1 VESYIQSLFAER
13 IGGSQYGK
21 GTAIY
26 KFEKIKRAKSAA
38 RAAHPDRELIDM
50 GVGEPDEAAPGPVVD
65 ILRAEAGKSEN
76 RFYTD
81 NGIPEFKE
89 AAARYMASVCGVPVD
104 PATEVIHSIGSKAAL
119 SLLPACLINPGD
131 VTIMTTPGYPVF
143 GTHAKYYGGEVVNLK
158 LTEENGFLPDLE
170 SIPAETLRR
179 TKVMV
184 LNYPNNPTGGGATPA
199 FFERVVAM
207 ARANNFVVIHDA
219 AYAGLIYEGRPVSIL
234 ATPGGKE
241 VALELHSLSKSFN
254 MTGWRLG
261 FVTGNPLL
269 VRAYA
274 DVKDNSDSGQFAAI
288 QKAGVFC
295 LDHPEITRQI
305 SAKYSRRMDLLLP
318 VLHRHGFQAK
328 KPVGSFFL
336 YVKAPKS
343 ARMADG
349 STYEF
354 KTGEDFSQFMI
365 TQMMVSTVPW
375 DDAGAYVRWSVT
387 FVALG
392 ESEEKRIIAEID
404 ARLGQA
410 TFAFE

>member
-1 VESYIQSLFAER
+1 
-13 IGGSQYGK
+13 
-21 GTAIY
+21 
-26 KFEKIKRAKSAA
+26 
-38 RAAHPDRELIDM
+38 
-50 GVGEPDEAAPGPVVD
+50 
-65 ILRAEAGKSEN
+65 
-76 RFYTD
+76 
-81 NGIPEFKE
+81 
-89 AAARYMASVCGVPVD
+89 
-104 PATEVIHSIGSKAAL
+104 
-119 SLLPACLINPGD
+119 
-131 VTIMTTPGYPVF
+131 
-143 GTHAKYYGGEVVNLK
+143 
-158 LTEENGFLPDLE
+158 
-170 SIPAETLRR
+170 
-179 TKVMV
+179 MV